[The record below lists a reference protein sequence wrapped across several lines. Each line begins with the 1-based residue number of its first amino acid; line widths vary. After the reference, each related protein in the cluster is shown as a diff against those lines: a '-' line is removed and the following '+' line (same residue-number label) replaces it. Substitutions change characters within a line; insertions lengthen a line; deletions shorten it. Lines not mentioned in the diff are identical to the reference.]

1 VNILVIATPHED
13 LLQEEEYGLSIT
25 SNTLQAT
32 KWKEEASKNQ
42 QDNSMSFGKGDCRC
56 MKIT

>member
-32 KWKEEASKNQ
+32 EWKEEAAKNQ
-42 QDNSMSFGKGDCRC
+42 QEYR
-56 MKIT
+56 ITLCPSTREIAGV